1 MNRVT
6 QSDPYQDSEIQE
18 RVVLMSRVAKV
29 VKGGRRFSFNALTV
43 VGDSNSSVGV
53 GFGKAKE
60 VPEAIRKSI
69 ENGKKNMMKV
79 KKQNATIP
87 HQVIGKFKSAT
98 VLLKPGAPG
107 TGIIAGEAVRA
118 VVELGGI
125 QDILTKRY
133 GSSNKLNI
141 VKATIN
147 ALSQLSTFEEAK
159 KRRGLSL
166 PELFGKYSKKRRD
179 EKRKELGLTDTT
191 EKSAELVAAT
201 EGSTKNDVQVNTKI
215 SHKEASTDDEVKDDS
230 KTPSEQPAEVVRT
243 ENEIVKTATE
253 EGSSDEKG

>member
-1 MNRVT
+1 MSRTT
-6 QSDPYQDSEIQE
+6 QLDSYQDAELQE
-18 RVVLMSRVAKV
+18 KVVSVSRVAKV

-43 VGDSNSSVGV
+43 VGDVNSCVGV

-79 KKQNATIP
+79 KKHNTTIP

-107 TGIIAGEAVRA
+107 TGIIAGEAIRA

-141 VKATIN
+141 VKATLN

-166 PELFGKYSKKRRD
+166 SNLFGEYSKKRRE
-179 EKRKELGLTDTT
+179 EKKTTLDLTKKTEESSELT
-191 EKSAELVAAT
+191 APT
-201 EGSTKNDVQVNTKI
+201 EGSATNHDQANTEITPEKVSIKEKIKND
-215 SHKEASTDDEVKDDS
+215 
-230 KTPSEQPAEVVRT
+230 SETLSDKPIKAD
-243 ENEIVKTATE
+243 K
-253 EGSSDEKG
+253 GSSDEKN